1 MVVIDEADLF
11 FTDKRNFEDL
21 KSLVDLELSKLKQKI
36 QYILF
41 SATYPEEIQDLIE

>member
-21 KSLVDLELSKLKQKI
+21 KSLVDLELSKLK
-36 QYILF
+36 
-41 SATYPEEIQDLIE
+41 